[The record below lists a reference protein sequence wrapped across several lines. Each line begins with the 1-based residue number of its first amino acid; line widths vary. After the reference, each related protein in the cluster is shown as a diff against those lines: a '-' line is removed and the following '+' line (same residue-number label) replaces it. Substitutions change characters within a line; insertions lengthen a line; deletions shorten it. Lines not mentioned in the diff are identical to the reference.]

1 MCSIAYRTACWQR
14 DDLRI
19 FGMQEWLRGIY
30 QQYIRLYLD
39 FGARREKRYIV
50 ADFTNLALGLLRNG
64 IAYAKAAATGTGR
77 EHWRHGISAVLLGG
91 QRVYGMD
98 LRHDGNAVHAAQ
110 AGTRELDAVREFL
123 DYEEVFCMEEGKP
136 LVRGGGG
143 SVHHRAARCDIWL

>member
-1 MCSIAYRTACWQR
+1 MNGITATAEEEELLKKIEYVQYSVQDR
-14 DDLRI
+14 MLAKDLRI

-64 IAYAKAAATGTGR
+64 IAYAKLLQLVLDGSIG
-77 EHWRHGISAVLLGG
+77 HGISAVLLGV

-110 AGTRELDAVREFL
+110 AGTRA
-123 DYEEVFCMEEGKP
+123 
-136 LVRGGGG
+136 
-143 SVHHRAARCDIWL
+143 